1 MVGGVRLGWPASASL
16 LTGFTAS
23 LLVHLY
29 PLSGEDLRVR
39 MLPCKVLQGGFTLCK
54 PKHRSA
60 GVCVALWPSPVLPA
74 IPIGGGEIPW
84 VCWHPY
90 AWRSQWISLCCRQA
104 RPPGFRA
111 SNNNN
116 NTTAPGWAAK

>member
-60 GVCVALWPSPVLPA
+60 GVCVALWPSPVLPTILTSRQMVRRA
-74 IPIGGGEIPW
+74 RGSVGISRL
-84 VCWHPY
+84 
-90 AWRSQWISLCCRQA
+90 AWPVDQPVL
-104 RPPGFRA
+104 
-111 SNNNN
+111 
-116 NTTAPGWAAK
+116 